1 MTHVPSALTSAL
13 QDRYRIESKLGQ
25 GGMAT
30 VYLAHDV
37 RHERDVAVKVLS
49 PELTETLGR
58 QRFVREIRL
67 AAGLNHPHILPL
79 YDSGA
84 CDGFLYFVM
93 PVMRGQTLRDR
104 LQQEHTL
111 PLDDAVRI
119 ASEVADALDYAHRH
133 DVVHRDIKPE
143 NILLHEGHAVVADFG
158 IGKALAAA
166 ADSTATFTQIGVTVG
181 TPAYMSPEQ
190 ASGDAIDG
198 RSDLFA
204 LGCVL
209 YEMLAGEVAF
219 TGRSASA
226 TIARRF
232 VYAPPRVSATRT
244 DVPEAVSDT
253 IARLLALEPA
263 ERHSTGAHVVAAL
276 RTAVTPPSVPLPAPH
291 TVDAKPEK
299 SIAVL
304 PFTNM
309 SADAD
314 NEFFSDGLTEELITD
329 LSGVKALRV
338 ISRNSSM
345 QRKGSTKSL
354 PEIGRELGVRYLL
367 TGSVRKAGN
376 ALRISAQLV
385 DAETDA
391 PLWADKYAGTM
402 DDVFDVQERVSRA
415 IVEAL
420 QIKLTSSENVRLAA
434 RPIQNARAFELY
446 LEARAEMR
454 RYGAS
459 LDRARMLLDRAV
471 EIEGESPPLRAM
483 RAFMEFST
491 VRGGTAGDLRPLDL
505 AEAEA
510 RSLIQ
515 LVPDAPYGHALLGF
529 VGYERGELKEAARHL
544 TRAMERDPADP
555 DVLFFLAIT
564 LQAAGQIEPAQALAA
579 RFYAADPLSPFAAM
593 LVGVA
598 EWFAGPAGRRID
610 AIETGLAMDPQNP
623 IIHWSL
629 GYTYALAGRTADAV
643 KHATWMGDHAPT
655 LPYTVQLSS
664 LLDGVQGRPA
674 EALAA
679 LERLGSGVLDAH
691 MTFHLSESYAMAG
704 ETARALDLL
713 EWAVDHGFYPDQ
725 FFAKWCP
732 FMIPLRGSPEFDR
745 IVAKAARRV
754 AEFSVDVPGGE
765 AVTTSMRRFVAAHHG
780 E

>member
-1 MTHVPSALTSAL
+1 MTTATQTVARLRDALA
-13 QDRYRIESKLGQ
+13 DRYRVERELGV

-30 VYLAHDV
+30 VYLAHDLK
-37 RHERDVAVKVLS
+37 HDRDVAIKVLDA
-49 PELTETLGR
+49 ELAESLGR
-58 QRFVREIRL
+58 QRFVREIKL
-67 AAGLNHPHILPL
+67 AARLNHPHILPL
-79 YDSGA
+79 YDSGES
-84 CDGFLYFVM
+84 DGFLYFVM
-93 PVMRGQTLRDR
+93 PVMQGQTLRDR
-104 LQQEHTL
+104 LGVDRRL
-111 PLDDAVRI
+111 PVEDAVRI
-119 ASEVADALDYAHRH
+119 AIGVADALDYAHRH

-158 IGKALAAA
+158 IGRAIIAAA
-166 ADSTATFTQIGVTVG
+166 SESSTFTQIGVTVG

-190 ASGDAIDG
+190 ATGDELDG

-209 YEMLAGEVAF
+209 YEMLSGEVAF
-219 TGRSASA
+219 AGATAQA

-232 VYAPPRVSATRT
+232 IYSPPPISEVRD
-244 DVPEAVSDT
+244 DVPPDVAALV
-253 IARLLALEPA
+253 ARLLEKAPPDRCA
-263 ERHSTGAHVVAAL
+263 SGAQVVSTLRAATTSGPRAITPRPTNGAA
-276 RTAVTPPSVPLPAPH
+276 
-291 TVDAKPEK
+291 EK

-309 SADAD
+309 SADAE
-314 NEFFSDGLTEELITD
+314 NEYFSDGLTEEIITD

-338 ISRNSSM
+338 TSRTSSM
-345 QRKGSTKSL
+345 QLKATTKT
-354 PEIGRELGVRYLL
+354 PRDIGRALGVRYLL
-367 TGSVRKAGN
+367 TGSVRRAGN
-376 ALRISAQLV
+376 ALRITAQLV

-391 PLWADKYAGTM
+391 PLWAEKYSGTM

-415 IVEAL
+415 IVDAL
-420 QIKLTSSENVRLAA
+420 QVKLTTSENVRLAA

-483 RAFMEFST
+483 RAFLEFST
-491 VRGGTAGDLRPLDL
+491 VRGGTAGDLRPLDT

-510 RSLIQ
+510 RALIQ

-529 VGYERGELKEAARHL
+529 VGYERGQLEQAARHL
-544 TRAMERDPADP
+544 TKAMELDPADP

-629 GYTYALAGRTADAV
+629 GYTCALAGRTADAV
-643 KHATWMGDHAPT
+643 KQATWMVEHAPA

-674 EALAA
+674 EASAA
-679 LERLGSGVLDAH
+679 LERLGAGVLDAH

-704 ETARALDLL
+704 ETARALELL
-713 EWAVDHGFYPDQ
+713 DWAVEHGFYPAQ

-732 FMIPLRGSPEFDR
+732 FMAPLRGSPEFDR

-754 AEFSVDVPGGE
+754 AEFS
-765 AVTTSMRRFVAAHHG
+765 A
-780 E
+780 